1 VKIMWSFITE
11 KSTINYKAET
21 ISYNYSLCVQ
31 WNLSWETYFIIGNHT
46 HLCET
51 TILCTRS
58 LSLVRDHYFVYETI
72 FCGVRP
78 PSLVWAHIFLC
89 ETTILVWDN
98 YSCMR
103 QLFLCETTILVWDNY
118 CVYETFCSYK
128 RPPFLVIDHYFV
140 YETLFSCLRPSV
152 LMWDH
157 HLLCHM
163 LSYETATRYFNNKKS
178 NLFPRDHLPL
188 KDHNFL
194 TKWLGLSRRV
204 SLYFCYEYIRQ
215 LDMSENFKKPLP
227 IAKSTFIYCSILI
240 RFQIKMHHQN
250 GWKPIL

>member
-1 VKIMWSFITE
+1 MCTVKPVLRDLFYYW
-11 KSTINYKAET
+11 KP
-21 ISYNYSLCVQ
+21 YSLVWNHYFVYKTTLSCARPLFCV
-31 WNLSWETYFIIGNHT
+31 WD
-46 HLCET
+46 HLLWCET
-51 TILCTRS
+51 TISCVST
-58 LSLVRDHYFVYETI
+58 YI
-72 FCGVRP
+72 
-78 PSLVWAHIFLC
+78 LVWAHIFLC

-215 LDMSENFKKPLP
+215 
-227 IAKSTFIYCSILI
+227 
-240 RFQIKMHHQN
+240 R
-250 GWKPIL
+250 